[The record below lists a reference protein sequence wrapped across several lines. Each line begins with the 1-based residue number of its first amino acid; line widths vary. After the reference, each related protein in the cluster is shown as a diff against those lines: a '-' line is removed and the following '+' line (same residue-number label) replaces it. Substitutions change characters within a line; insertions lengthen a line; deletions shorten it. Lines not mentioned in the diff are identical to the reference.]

1 MIKRLKEILPQIV
14 RSDTENILF
23 IVGIA
28 IYWSLHWINF
38 IGVPFVTSTDT
49 STYFAAGE
57 WFARGEIDYLRTP
70 VYPLLCH
77 YLHSYFGENVL
88 EAIVGVQLV
97 IFYISIIFFHRTIS
111 LFTQN
116 WAYKFI
122 PTALYA
128 WSIPMFEMCMYIM
141 TESISVSATVVLLYC
156 LSRMIVG
163 KAGRGTIWSAAATLL
178 FLILLRP
185 FNICFVPI
193 LIIIL
198 YISYRRG
205 SFKHKLSAITSLS
218 IVGVTLFGYCLWF
231 KITFG
236 FFGFSYVSSLNI
248 YLISFDDGMTRMP
261 YNELTLKQKIGH
273 ATDYFWVWYDRD
285 NCKEETQQL
294 VRDNLSHFVK
304 GKIALIGKSCFRLY
318 PHAKTSVAY
327 DYAVI
332 FQCVCMNIVFIAL
345 AFLIVFELWLWFK
358 KKRRLVPIMAFHL
371 LICFISIAITIIGS
385 SNCEVARLTM
395 PMFPSLCLMVGIFAD
410 QIGFSFKKDIEDQS
424 DF

>member
-97 IFYISIIFFHRTIS
+97 FFHRTIS

-163 KAGRGTIWSAAATLL
+163 KTGRGTIWSAAATLL

-185 FNICFVPI
+185 FNICFIPI
-193 LIIIL
+193 LILIL
-198 YISYRRG
+198 YISYRIG

-218 IVGVTLFGYCLWF
+218 ALCITLFGYCLWF

-273 ATDYFWVWYDRD
+273 ATDYCWVWYDRD
-285 NCKEETQQL
+285 NCKEEAQQL
-294 VRDNLSHFVK
+294 VRDNFSHFVK
-304 GKIALIGKSCFRLY
+304 GKIALIGKSCFRFY

-332 FQCVCMNIVFIAL
+332 FQCVCMNIIFIAL
-345 AFLIVFELWLWFK
+345 TFLIVFELWLWFK

-371 LICFISIAITIIGS
+371 LICFISIATTIIGS

-395 PMFPSLCLMVGIFAD
+395 PMFPSLCLLVGIFAD